1 MRGERNTNSKLKALG
16 LGPLGARL
24 TYLPG
29 RVGCGR
35 LQFVHFIPATTINQE
50 RAALGTPCLLLFTAR
65 FTRHLYV
72 FIYFTV
78 IILRVSLRIQIKS
91 SLSSGGSDRRVY
103 IGDWSEGALL
113 SSDPLDVSL
122 PTTTQKRRDG
132 PPSSRIYDTISCS
145 IEEKKEEEKGGY
157 TAEYKEL
164 VSHREL
170 LT

>member
-1 MRGERNTNSKLKALG
+1 MLIIAAEGCGGEEYKRKAKSSG
-16 LGPLGARL
+16 ARTTWGARL
-24 TYLPG
+24 TYLLDEWVV
-29 RVGCGR
+29 RVCGR
-35 LQFVHFIPATTINQE
+35 LQFVRFIPARTINQE

-103 IGDWSEGALL
+103 IADWSEGALL

-132 PPSSRIYDTISCS
+132 GSPPSS
-145 IEEKKEEEKGGY
+145 
-157 TAEYKEL
+157 
-164 VSHREL
+164 L
-170 LT
+170 LFMTQYRRVV